1 MTSATGGPGA
11 ALARSV
17 LFAGWSAETLATAAA
32 RFRPLTV
39 YQGEAICVQGEPG
52 DEMYVVETGRFA
64 VEVGVAGRSVLL
76 GEVGP
81 GDVFG
86 EISVVAHRPRSATVT
101 ALTSGRLWA
110 LNRAGFRELAI
121 QFPSLGVTAGRLA
134 LARLEDTERQLAN
147 EPRAVLLLQPH
158 QDSITIGRDERNDLV
173 LDDPRV
179 SRRHALLRRLGTT
192 FQIEDLGST
201 NGIFVNGQRVERT
214 TLADGDQIQIGGQV
228 LRFDP
233 SVLTHYARGR
243 GAQVD
248 AIDLVKIVGK
258 GLTILN
264 SVSLSVYPGELVAIV
279 GGSGAGK
286 TTLLNALSGV
296 SPPTR
301 GRVLYDGDDY
311 YQHFA
316 AYRQVLGYVPQD
328 DIVHPELSVY
338 RTLYYAA
345 RLRLPSD
352 TSSAEIEDRIARV
365 LDHLELTARRDTEV
379 RKLSGGQRKRVS
391 IGVELL
397 TEPEVFYLDEPTSG
411 LDPGLDLRMMELL
424 RGIADQG
431 RTVILTTHATRN
443 VMLCDKVAF
452 MARGGHLAFYGPPAE
467 ALTYFGVDDFVEIY
481 RLLDADGA
489 PEQASARF
497 AVSEPFERHIASRL
511 DAGAFAGAASQGADP
526 PTGRARA
533 IRTKRSGG
541 PSWPRQLFWLT
552 ARYLSVLRGD
562 RVALG
567 MLLAAA
573 PMIALVMGSTFDK
586 HPFARTID
594 DGGDVS
600 QAIALIYVVVAA
612 TIFLGSFVAARSI
625 AEESAIYARERLVN
639 LAIAPYVLSKV
650 LALSLFALFQSA
662 ALVGVV
668 AMRLEIPGG
677 TRMLVDW
684 FGVVALVSLASLGMG
699 LVVSALSTNTLR
711 AMLLHSLVINPQLVL
726 CGALVPLKQLDEGTK
741 LVSNMTIGRWGV
753 SFLGYLNDVND
764 LFEAQMGSFVTND
777 YADQFDLEPQ
787 RVVAILVGMFLV
799 FLVLTMLALKRR
811 DAR

>member
-328 DIVHPELSVY
+328 DIV
-338 RTLYYAA
+338 
-345 RLRLPSD
+345 
-352 TSSAEIEDRIARV
+352 
-365 LDHLELTARRDTEV
+365 
-379 RKLSGGQRKRVS
+379 
-391 IGVELL
+391 
-397 TEPEVFYLDEPTSG
+397 
-411 LDPGLDLRMMELL
+411 
-424 RGIADQG
+424 
-431 RTVILTTHATRN
+431 
-443 VMLCDKVAF
+443 
-452 MARGGHLAFYGPPAE
+452 
-467 ALTYFGVDDFVEIY
+467 
-481 RLLDADGA
+481 
-489 PEQASARF
+489 
-497 AVSEPFERHIASRL
+497 
-511 DAGAFAGAASQGADP
+511 
-526 PTGRARA
+526 
-533 IRTKRSGG
+533 
-541 PSWPRQLFWLT
+541 
-552 ARYLSVLRGD
+552 
-562 RVALG
+562 
-567 MLLAAA
+567 
-573 PMIALVMGSTFDK
+573 
-586 HPFARTID
+586 
-594 DGGDVS
+594 
-600 QAIALIYVVVAA
+600 
-612 TIFLGSFVAARSI
+612 
-625 AEESAIYARERLVN
+625 
-639 LAIAPYVLSKV
+639 
-650 LALSLFALFQSA
+650 
-662 ALVGVV
+662 
-668 AMRLEIPGG
+668 
-677 TRMLVDW
+677 
-684 FGVVALVSLASLGMG
+684 
-699 LVVSALSTNTLR
+699 
-711 AMLLHSLVINPQLVL
+711 
-726 CGALVPLKQLDEGTK
+726 
-741 LVSNMTIGRWGV
+741 
-753 SFLGYLNDVND
+753 
-764 LFEAQMGSFVTND
+764 
-777 YADQFDLEPQ
+777 
-787 RVVAILVGMFLV
+787 
-799 FLVLTMLALKRR
+799 
-811 DAR
+811 